1 MNPLFELRER
11 SQHFYEDFPRGRYPE
26 VEAKPNAG
34 GNFRRF
40 PLRVGIDS
48 DLGWNSRFFLSH
60 RSPCPKK
67 GKAIY
72 LDNLYGHLSGQR

>member
-1 MNPLFELRER
+1 MNHLFELREL
-11 SQHFYEDFPRGRYPE
+11 SQHFYEDFPRERYRE
-26 VEAKPNAG
+26 VEAKPNVG

-48 DLGWNSRFFLSH
+48 DLRWDRRFFLLH
-60 RSPCPKK
+60 RSSCPKK

-72 LDNLYGHLSGQR
+72 LDNLYGHLSRQR

>member
-1 MNPLFELRER
+1 MNPLFELYEL
-11 SQHFYEDFPRGRYPE
+11 SQRLFEDFSHERYPE
-26 VEAKPNAG
+26 VEAMPNAG

-48 DLGWNSRFFLSH
+48 DFRWNSRFFLSH

-72 LDNLYGHLSGQR
+72 LAKDR

>member
-1 MNPLFELRER
+1 MNHLFELREL
-11 SQHFYEDFPRGRYPE
+11 SQHFYEDFPRERYRE
-26 VEAKPNAG
+26 VEAKPNVG

-72 LDNLYGHLSGQR
+72 LDNLYGHLSRQR

>member
-1 MNPLFELRER
+1 MNPLFELGEL
-11 SQHFYEDFPRGRYPE
+11 SQHFYEVFPHERYTE
-26 VEAKPNAG
+26 AEAKPNAG
-34 GNFRRF
+34 GKFRRF

-48 DLGWNSRFFLSH
+48 DLRWNRRFFLLH
-60 RSPCPKK
+60 RSSCPKK

>member
-1 MNPLFELRER
+1 MNPLFGLREL
-11 SQHFYEDFPRGRYPE
+11 SQHFYEDFPHERYTE

-48 DLGWNSRFFLSH
+48 DLRWNRRFFLSH

>member
-1 MNPLFELRER
+1 MKQLFELREL
-11 SQHFYEDFPRGRYPE
+11 SQHFYEAFPRGRYPE

-48 DLGWNSRFFLSH
+48 DLR
-60 RSPCPKK
+60 
-67 GKAIY
+67 
-72 LDNLYGHLSGQR
+72 